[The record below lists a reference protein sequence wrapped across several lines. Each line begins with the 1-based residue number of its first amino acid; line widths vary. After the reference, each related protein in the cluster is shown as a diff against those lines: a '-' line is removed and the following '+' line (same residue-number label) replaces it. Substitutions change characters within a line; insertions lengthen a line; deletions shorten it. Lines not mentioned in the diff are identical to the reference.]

1 MLGREADVAKQ
12 LTPFGQ
18 SKTDAVVMAHLTEI
32 GVDPG
37 IVMGYEIARSPGT
50 TRLTLELW
58 FNDTPAEHPA
68 PAH

>member
-1 MLGREADVAKQ
+1 
-12 LTPFGQ
+12 
-18 SKTDAVVMAHLTEI
+18 MAHLAEI